1 MNVNLFKDLR
11 DRSPKLVTLDEV
23 VRFIREDGFVKDRTE
38 RHRYYLSQGMNKAAS
53 AEKLSCPCFSV
64 ATLFCGGK
72 TMKDVCGWTGLGM
85 VDVDDVDAEALPALS
100 ERVAADGHTLL
111 VYRTISGCGL
121 RILFRYESDVADQLD
136 DKQRK
141 LLYEA
146 AFEMANGYYQSL
158 LQVSPDPKCKTHTQ
172 VSGMAHDPEACYR
185 PEAEPFVIDWSACIG
200 QTKHQESQRKLL
212 RSAVKAA
219 HREITAQ
226 GVEFR
231 PGSHNE
237 YVMRM
242 GYLLNV
248 YGVDEEVA
256 ADWAVKQFS
265 ADYHDNID
273 GIIRSCYKHT
283 EEHGKRR
290 MTKKGASLSNEKR
303 CASVEEIERF
313 LDTQVMLR
321 FNVIRRQC
329 EVKWLNTPSASLV
342 PLAEGQYCIDTPP
355 RTGEVSVGR
364 RGEVSSELENT
375 PSASLVP
382 LVEGQYCI
390 DTPPRTGE
398 VSVGRRGEVSSELQN
413 TPSASLV
420 PLAEGQLFASEVV
433 DDGFSPIT
441 DRDENTL
448 WCRMMKAQGSVR
460 LQDIRNVLQSE
471 YVPMF
476 NPFEDYFYSLPPW
489 DGEDHI
495 GQLARTVHVKGS
507 QEQFVEYF
515 RKWLVGM
522 LPTIFDPNVVNHE
535 IMVFIGR
542 QGNFKSTFFSLLLP
556 PCLQSY
562 FHIKMNS
569 NNLTK
574 DDMLK
579 MCEFALIC
587 LEEIGEM
594 QQLALDQ
601 QKALVTD
608 KIISERAA
616 YARNKEHRPHIASFC
631 GTGNNP
637 RFLTDITGNR
647 RWLVF
652 EVEDIDNP
660 LQHPFNYTGIYSQA
674 MALWKSGFCYWF
686 EQQEINALNIRNVE
700 FEVPN
705 LEEELVLT
713 YFRQPFEGCKASF
726 MKVAEVLERINAG
739 IRHPLSPTKLGI
751 IMTQLGFPAVKRNGR
766 RGYLVIERSTDEI
779 QSSRRLEGYFDN

>member
-1 MNVNLFKDLR
+1 
-11 DRSPKLVTLDEV
+11 
-23 VRFIREDGFVKDRTE
+23 
-38 RHRYYLSQGMNKAAS
+38 
-53 AEKLSCPCFSV
+53 
-64 ATLFCGGK
+64 
-72 TMKDVCGWTGLGM
+72 
-85 VDVDDVDAEALPALS
+85 
-100 ERVAADGHTLL
+100 
-111 VYRTISGCGL
+111 
-121 RILFRYESDVADQLD
+121 
-136 DKQRK
+136 
-141 LLYEA
+141 
-146 AFEMANGYYQSL
+146 
-158 LQVSPDPKCKTHTQ
+158 
-172 VSGMAHDPEACYR
+172 
-185 PEAEPFVIDWSACIG
+185 
-200 QTKHQESQRKLL
+200 
-212 RSAVKAA
+212 
-219 HREITAQ
+219 
-226 GVEFR
+226 
-231 PGSHNE
+231 
-237 YVMRM
+237 
-242 GYLLNV
+242 
-248 YGVDEEVA
+248 
-256 ADWAVKQFS
+256 
-265 ADYHDNID
+265 
-273 GIIRSCYKHT
+273 
-283 EEHGKRR
+283 
-290 MTKKGASLSNEKR
+290 
-303 CASVEEIERF
+303 
-313 LDTQVMLR
+313 
-321 FNVIRRQC
+321 
-329 EVKWLNTPSASLV
+329 
-342 PLAEGQYCIDTPP
+342 
-355 RTGEVSVGR
+355 
-364 RGEVSSELENT
+364 
-375 PSASLVP
+375 
-382 LVEGQYCI
+382 
-390 DTPPRTGE
+390 
-398 VSVGRRGEVSSELQN
+398 
-413 TPSASLV
+413 
-420 PLAEGQLFASEVV
+420 
-433 DDGFSPIT
+433 
-441 DRDENTL
+441 
-448 WCRMMKAQGSVR
+448 MKAQGSVR
-460 LQDIRNVLQSE
+460 LHDIRNVLQSE

-726 MKVAEVLERINAG
+726 MKEALERINAG
-739 IRHPLSPTKLGI
+739 IRHPLSPIRLGLV
-751 IMTQLGFPAVKRNGR
+751 MARLGFPSVKRKTG
-766 RGYLVIERSTDEI
+766 RGYLVVERSPEEI
-779 QSSRRLEGYFDN
+779 KASRRIEGGQVESS

>member
-53 AEKLSCPCFSV
+53 AEKLSCPWFSV

-85 VDVDDVDAEALPALS
+85 VDVDDVDAGALPALS

-219 HREITAQ
+219 HQEITAQ

-313 LDTQVMLR
+313 LDTQVKLR

-329 EVKWLNTPSASLV
+329 EVKWL
-342 PLAEGQYCIDTPP
+342 
-355 RTGEVSVGR
+355 
-364 RGEVSSELENT
+364 
-375 PSASLVP
+375 
-382 LVEGQYCI
+382 
-390 DTPPRTGE
+390 
-398 VSVGRRGEVSSELQN
+398 
-413 TPSASLV
+413 
-420 PLAEGQLFASEVV
+420 EGQLFVSEVV

-460 LQDIRNVLQSE
+460 LHDIRNVLQSE

-739 IRHPLSPTKLGI
+739 IRHPLSPIRLGLV
-751 IMTQLGFPAVKRNGR
+751 MARLGFPSVKRKTG
-766 RGYLVIERSTDEI
+766 RGYLVVERSPEEI
-779 QSSRRLEGYFDN
+779 KASRRIEGGQVESS

>member
-85 VDVDDVDAEALPALS
+85 VDVDDVDAGALPALS

-121 RILFRYESDVADQLD
+121 RILFRYESDVAEQLD

-219 HREITAQ
+219 HQEITAQ

-303 CASVEEIERF
+303 CASVEEIELF
-313 LDTQVMLR
+313 LDTQVKLR

-329 EVKWLNTPSASLV
+329 EVKWL
-342 PLAEGQYCIDTPP
+342 D
-355 RTGEVSVGR
+355 
-364 RGEVSSELENT
+364 
-375 PSASLVP
+375 
-382 LVEGQYCI
+382 
-390 DTPPRTGE
+390 
-398 VSVGRRGEVSSELQN
+398 

-495 GQLARTVHVKGS
+495 GQLARTVHVKGN

-686 EQQEINALNIRNVE
+686 EQQEINALNVRNVE

-739 IRHPLSPTKLGI
+739 IRHPLSPIRLGLV
-751 IMTQLGFPAVKRNGR
+751 MARLGFPSVKRKTG
-766 RGYLVIERSTDEI
+766 RGYLVVERSPEEI
-779 QSSRRLEGYFDN
+779 KASRRIEGGQVESS